1 MARSPVY
8 RGNAGETG
16 LGPIDSGLFR
26 LADTGETCTLQSPPP
41 SGTEIYA
48 LARS

>member
-1 MARSPVY
+1 MCIP
-8 RGNAGETG
+8 ETRRNRA
-16 LGPIDSGLFR
+16 GPIDSGLFR
-26 LADTGETCTLQSPPP
+26 LADTGETCTLQSLPP